1 LNRRMILVAGAVL
14 LALGA
19 ATASLAVPGRAEQ
32 PLVALLA
39 GTHVHGL
46 AVDPADPDRL
56 LIATHHGLHALT
68 LSTGRTEQI
77 SRHSDDLMG
86 FTPHPDDGTL
96 FASGHPAGG
105 GNLGFIVSE
114 DGGATW
120 TMRSPGLHGPVD
132 FHAMT
137 VSPADPSVIYGAYGG
152 LQVSRDGGA
161 TWEMAGP
168 TPEGLIALAASP
180 ADTDRL
186 YAATEAGLRVSE
198 DAGRS
203 WQPAHPARAPVSSV
217 TVARDGTV
225 LAFVLDGGL
234 QRATEPDLAWES
246 VAADTGGH
254 ILLHLVRDPDDPL
267 RLFAASHT
275 GGILASADGGATWS
289 SL

>member
-1 LNRRMILVAGAVL
+1 MLAAGAVL
-14 LALGA
+14 LALGVA
-19 ATASLAVPGRAEQ
+19 AASLAVPGRADQ
-32 PLVALLA
+32 PLTALLA

-68 LSTGRTEQI
+68 LSTRRSEQV
-77 SRHSDDLMG
+77 SKRRDDLMG
-86 FTPHPDDGTL
+86 FTPHPDGGSL

-120 TMRSPGLHGPVD
+120 TTRSPGLHGPVD

-137 VSPADPSVIYGAYGG
+137 VSPADPDVIYGAYGG

-161 TWEMAGP
+161 SWEMAGP
-168 TPEGLIALAASP
+168 APEGLIALAASP
-180 ADTDRL
+180 SHPDRL
-186 YAATEAGLRVSE
+186 YAATEAGLRVSD

-234 QRATEPDLAWES
+234 QRATEPALAWETL
-246 VAADTGGH
+246 AADTGGH
-254 ILLHLVRDPDDPL
+254 ILLHLARDPNDPR

-275 GGILASADGGATWS
+275 GGIVASADGGATWS
-289 SL
+289 PI